1 MGPINR
7 IGGTM
12 ADELRIGLKELLR
25 KAQMEHDADFLK
37 EGLRGSRRRSWRW
50 RSRSRW
56 EQVGAACH
64 ERTNIPAAAP
74 LIRYS
79 PIAGARMARP
89 PVLGRFLLGMLRT
102 SSLPGPRGSLPGP
115 SGCRGK
121 SPPQAS
127 MANS

>member
-1 MGPINR
+1 MRPINR
-7 IGGTM
+7 IGGNGRRA
-12 ADELRIGLKELLR
+12 ADRTKGAIAQGADGARRGLPQGGPPGLSQ
-25 KAQMEHDADFLK
+25 AIMEM
-37 EGLRGSRRRSWRW
+37 EVE
-50 RSRSRW
+50 
-56 EQVGAACH
+56 EQVGAARH

-121 SPPQAS
+121 SPSQAS

>member
-1 MGPINR
+1 
-7 IGGTM
+7 M

-37 EGLRGSRRRSWRW
+37 EGPPGLSQAIM
-50 RSRSRW
+50 
-56 EQVGAACH
+56 EMEVEEHVGAARH
-64 ERTNIPAAAP
+64 ERTNSPAAAP

-115 SGCRGK
+115 SGCGGK
-121 SPPQAS
+121 SPSQAS